1 MVLLL
6 EKTRVFAL
14 GEVDKPGA
22 YKINRSAT
30 LFSSLYYFNGPKTNG
45 SLRDVILYRNEKKIG
60 SIDFYDFL
68 LGGKK
73 TDDIVL
79 LEDDVVFFPVRDNSI
94 SINGEIARPAVYEL
108 KDGEG
113 LKDLIEMA
121 GGILNTSYLDRLKI
135 LRIQPHDERHLTGVD
150 RVIVD
155 VNLKELLDSND
166 DFDLFDGDEISIFKI
181 SDFISNQVK
190 ISGAVQ
196 RPGEYEFESE

>member
-1 MVLLL
+1 M
-6 EKTRVFAL
+6 
-14 GEVDKPGA
+14 
-22 YKINRSAT
+22 
-30 LFSSLYYFNGPKTNG
+30 
-45 SLRDVILYRNEKKIG
+45 
-60 SIDFYDFL
+60 
-68 LGGKK
+68 
-73 TDDIVL
+73 L

-155 VNLKELLDSND
+155 VN
-166 DFDLFDGDEISIFKI
+166 F
-181 SDFISNQVK
+181 
-190 ISGAVQ
+190 
-196 RPGEYEFESE
+196 